1 MHYSLIHHQSRV
13 DSRTYLILGQTPTTS
28 VLSAKQKRLQ
38 HTRKD
43 YMKRPTQTTDIAS
56 GHNPGTYSHA
66 SSSGPLIRRRVTIHV
81 EDHKPPKTNRQATN
95 TQTTPQTRLTTKLQ
109 MHRLTRSTMKNAIN
123 LKNLLST
130 NTHLQEITKN
140 QQNHMIPQDSHV
152 AQTPSTGSQGNKHTN
167 HMARFY
173 KSHQRE
179 TDYTAGRLRP

>member
-1 MHYSLIHHQSRV
+1 
-13 DSRTYLILGQTPTTS
+13 
-28 VLSAKQKRLQ
+28 
-38 HTRKD
+38 
-43 YMKRPTQTTDIAS
+43 MKRPTQTTNIAS

-66 SSSGPLIRRRVTIHV
+66 SPSGPLIRRRVTIHV
-81 EDHKPPKTNRQATN
+81 EDHKSPRNQQAGNKHTDYSANKTHYKTSNASAHTLHYKKCYQPK
-95 TQTTPQTRLTTKLQ
+95 K
-109 MHRLTRSTMKNAIN
+109 
-123 LKNLLST
+123 LLST